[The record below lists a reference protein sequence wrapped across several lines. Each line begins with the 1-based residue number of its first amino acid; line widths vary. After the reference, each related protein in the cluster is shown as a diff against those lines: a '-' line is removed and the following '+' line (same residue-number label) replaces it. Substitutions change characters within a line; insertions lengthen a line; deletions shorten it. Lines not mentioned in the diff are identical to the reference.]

1 MIAAMRAEFPPPI
14 PLQAA
19 DQCVKC
25 GMCLPHCPTYGATLD
40 EAESPR
46 GRLALMQGLA
56 SGLLLPDAA
65 TEAHLDGCL
74 TCRACEVV
82 CPANVPYG
90 RLIDATR
97 ETLAQ
102 RRPQRTRVARLMAA
116 VLTQPTVRAAAVL
129 ALWLYQRLGIQWL
142 VRRLGLLGTGRLAR
156 LESLLPRVHWP
167 RRPATAATTA
177 AADVLL
183 FTNCT
188 SPLVEPGALRAAVAM
203 LEALGCAVAVPPGQA
218 CCGAQHQHA
227 GLAAPAR
234 ACAQGNLAAFDGDAP
249 IVGVASGCTAQL
261 LEYEL
266 LLGAGAAPFAR
277 RVRDLASFLLAHPRF
292 ESLRFAPLAARVL
305 VHVPCTQ
312 RNVVRAPDATRRLL
326 ERIPGLRLE
335 ALDSACCGAAGSYFV
350 TQPAMA
356 DALLEPKLEAA
367 RRAGPALLVS
377 SNVGCAMHLAAG
389 LRRAGLTARVLHPLE
404 LLAQQLAAPPA
415 AAAGAPPARPA

>member
-25 GMCLPHCPTYGATLD
+25 GLCLPHCPTYGATLD

-46 GRLALMQGLA
+46 GRLALMHGLA
-56 SGLLLPDAA
+56 TGLLRPDAG

-74 TCRACEVV
+74 TCRACEMV

-90 RLIDATR
+90 RLIDSVR
-97 ETLAQ
+97 ETLANH
-102 RRPQRTRVARLMAA
+102 RPQRTRVARLLAA
-116 VLTQPTVRAAAVL
+116 VLTQPAWRAL
-129 ALWLYQRLGIQWL
+129 ALLPLWLYQRLGIQWP
-142 VRRLGLLGTGRLAR
+142 VRRLRLPGTGRLAR
-156 LESLLPRVHWP
+156 LESLLPRLHWP
-167 RRPATAATTA
+167 RRPAVAAA
-177 AADVLL
+177 PGAADVLL

-203 LEALGCAVAVPPGQA
+203 LEALGCAVAVPQDQG

-227 GLAAPAR
+227 GLPALAR
-234 ACAQGNLAAFDGDAP
+234 ACAGRNVAAFAGTAP
-249 IVGVASGCTAQL
+249 IVGVASGCSAQL

-277 RVRDLASFLLAHPRF
+277 RVRDLGSFLLAHPRF
-292 ESLRFAPLAARVL
+292 PSLRFAPLAARVL

-326 ERIPGLRLE
+326 ERIPGLALE
-335 ALDSACCGAAGSYFV
+335 ALDGACCGAAGSYFV
-350 TQPAMA
+350 TRPAMA
-356 DALLEPKLEAA
+356 DALLEPTLEAA
-367 RRAGPALLVS
+367 RRTRPDLLVS

>member
-1 MIAAMRAEFPPPI
+1 MRAESPPPI

-40 EAESPR
+40 ESESPR

-56 SGLLLPDAA
+56 NGLLAPDAA

-82 CPANVPYG
+82 CPAKVPYG
-90 RLIDATR
+90 RLIDSVR
-97 ETLAQ
+97 ERLAE
-102 RRPQRTRVARLMAA
+102 RRPQRTRAARLMAA
-116 VLTQPTVRAAAVL
+116 VLTRPAWRAL
-129 ALWLYQRLGIQWL
+129 ALLPLWLYQRLGLQWL
-142 VRRLGLLGTGRLAR
+142 VRRLRLLGGGRLAR
-156 LESLLPRVHWP
+156 LESLLPRIHWP
-167 RRPATAATTA
+167 RRPATAATPG

-188 SPLVEPGALRAAVAM
+188 SPLVEPGALRAAVTL
-203 LEALGCAVAVPPGQA
+203 LEALGCAVAVPAAQA

-227 GLAAPAR
+227 GLPAPAR
-234 ACAQGNLAAFDGDAP
+234 DCARRNVAAFAGDAP
-249 IVGVASGCTAQL
+249 IAGVASGCTAQL

-277 RVRDLASFLLAHPRF
+277 RVRDLGSFLLAHPRF
-292 ESLRFAPLAARVL
+292 ASLRFAPLDARVL

-312 RNVVRAPDATRRLL
+312 RNVVRAPDVARRLV
-326 ERIPGLRLE
+326 ERIPGLRIE
-335 ALDSACCGAAGSYFV
+335 TLDAGCCGAAGSYFV
-350 TQPAMA
+350 TRPEMA

-367 RRAGPALLVS
+367 RRAAPALLVS